1 MTRIPAPAW
10 RGPRPTSC
18 RVSIKSW
25 TLSDP
30 AFLSDEFDRP
40 RRSSPWAGHRWF
52 AYDLVGWLRP
62 GRVVEL
68 GTHYGCSF
76 FALCQAALEHDT
88 GSELIAVDTWTGDP
102 HAGFYGEEV
111 YEKVQSNLLQ
121 HFPTVRATL
130 LRKLFDEA
138 LSDVENSS
146 VDLLHIDGFHTY
158 EAVAHD
164 LHSWEPKLTNDATV
178 LFHDVN
184 PSSGYG
190 STDFWRELADDRG
203 GFMFW
208 HNFGLGVWTRNAE
221 LSGLLSSEYFGQVAR
236 YYPAQ
241 ASSNLMAMSVDDL
254 AALVEAKEEI
264 IEHQDRLIADRDKAL
279 AAQAAYIDAK
289 QEIIEQQNVLIAER
303 DEATSAL
310 NALVET
316 TQALLDKATRR
327 RLGLRRIR

>member
-1 MTRIPAPAW
+1 M
-10 RGPRPTSC
+10 
-18 RVSIKSW
+18 SIKSW
-25 TLSDP
+25 TLGDP
-30 AFLSDEFDRP
+30 VFLSDEFDRP

-62 GRVVEL
+62 VRIVEL
-68 GTHYGCSF
+68 GTYYGCSF
-76 FALCQAALEHDT
+76 FSLCQAAREHDT
-88 GSELIAVDTWTGDP
+88 GSELIAVDTWAGDP
-102 HAGFYGEEV
+102 HAGFYGEDV
-111 YEKVQSNLLQ
+111 YEEVKSNLSE

-138 LSDVENSS
+138 LFDVDDSS

-164 LHSWEPKLTNDATV
+164 LHSWEPKLTGDATV

-190 STDFWRELADDRG
+190 STDFWRELVHDRG

-208 HNFGLGVWTRNAE
+208 HNYGLGVWTRNQE
-221 LSGLLSSEYFGQVAR
+221 LSVLLSSEHFGLAAR

-241 ASSNLMAMSVDDL
+241 ASSDLMVMSVEDL
-254 AALVEAKEEI
+254 TALVEAKHEI
-264 IEHQDRLIADRDKAL
+264 IEHQDRLIADRDEAL
-279 AAQAAYIDAK
+279 AAQAAFIDAK

-303 DEATSAL
+303 EEAISSLT
-310 NALVET
+310 ALVET
-316 TQALLDKATRR
+316 KQALLDKATRR
-327 RLGLRRIR
+327 RLRFARAGSSDLSTPRGV